1 MKPETNDT
9 KLRKRLENIH
19 RDIDPMKNEKFRL
32 SEINMDYIQNE
43 LLTQDF
49 MEKHTV
55 FKDFSEMA
63 RSGNFK
69 IENEIEFKD
78 VIESEEWNA
87 HVVENSDFKDWNGML
102 TTAVI
107 ERASRK
113 LSL

>member
-1 MKPETNDT
+1 MKPETNDVYL
-9 KLRKRLENIH
+9 KKRLENIH
-19 RDIDPMKNEKFRL
+19 RDIDPMKGEKFRI
-32 SEINMDYIQNE
+32 SEINLDYIQNE
-43 LLTQDF
+43 LMTQDF
-49 MEKHTV
+49 MEKHTK
-55 FKDFSEMA
+55 FSNFSEMA

-78 VIESEEWNA
+78 VVESEKWNI
-87 HVVENSDFKDWNGML
+87 HIVENSDFKDWNGML